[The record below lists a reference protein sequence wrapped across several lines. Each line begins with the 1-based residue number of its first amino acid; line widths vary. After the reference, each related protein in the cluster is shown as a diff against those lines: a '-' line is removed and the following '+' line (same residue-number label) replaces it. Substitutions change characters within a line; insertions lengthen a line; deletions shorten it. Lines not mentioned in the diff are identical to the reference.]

1 MPELAYKLTRYFII
15 NSVIYWEHNLCP
27 VYDKPGYFLFDNRA
41 VTLQEITN
49 LASRWETGINLG
61 HFGWNNFAKSE
72 IQNAIYQLHKT
83 GNPEYRIGKTSFTA
97 EKLKEIADYIESES
111 TGRDG
116 EKQKEPVMD
125 IELVGDR
132 HLKKIVDN
140 LEAKLEAK
148 LEAVRRYRKMCNEVA
163 LMRKGLA
170 KKEEELKEC
179 ERIIQ
184 LESEQV

>member
-1 MPELAYKLTRYFII
+1 MPAPAYKLTRYFII
-15 NSVIYWEHNLCP
+15 NSVLYWEHNLP
-27 VYDKPGYFLFDNRA
+27 PIRDKPGYFLFDNRA
-41 VTLQEITN
+41 VTIQEITN
-49 LASRWETGINLG
+49 LASRWETGINFG
-61 HFGWNNFAKSE
+61 PFGWNNFAKSE

-83 GNPEYRIGKTSFTA
+83 GDPEYRIGKTSFTA
-97 EKLKEIADYIESES
+97 EKLREFADYIESET

-116 EKQKEPVMD
+116 EKEKEPVMD
-125 IELVGDR
+125 IELAGDG

-148 LEAVRRYRKMCNEVA
+148 LEAVRRYRKVCSEVA
-163 LMRKGLA
+163 LMRKSLA